1 MKRPRVITVLGT
13 RPEIIKLSKCVRL
26 LDQSPIDHYLIH
38 TNQHYDYEMDRLFIR
53 ELGLRDPDIR
63 LPIRSSSPAV
73 MLGEM
78 TTGLGEYMEKV
89 NAVFQEELK
98 GGAVPQQP
106 KPKQ

>member
-1 MKRPRVITVLGT
+1 
-13 RPEIIKLSKCVRL
+13 
-26 LDQSPIDHYLIH
+26 
-38 TNQHYDYEMDRLFIR
+38 
-53 ELGLRDPDIR
+53 
-63 LPIRSSSPAV
+63 